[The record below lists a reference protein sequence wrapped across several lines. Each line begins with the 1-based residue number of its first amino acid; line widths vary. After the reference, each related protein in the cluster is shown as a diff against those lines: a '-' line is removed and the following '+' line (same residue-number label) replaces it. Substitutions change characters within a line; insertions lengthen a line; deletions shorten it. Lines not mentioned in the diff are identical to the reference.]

1 MIVIAGWIE
10 LDPIKRDQGLI
21 DAKPY
26 IDMGVKDFCI
36 GADIAVVQKFCK
48 DSGESLLK
56 LLGR

>member
-26 IDMGVKDFCI
+26 ID
-36 GADIAVVQKFCK
+36 AA
-48 DSGESLLK
+48 
-56 LLGR
+56 